1 MRENTKIVT
10 VPVGEEKKEVR
21 IEKLDAFSGVAL
33 IRRLAERLNDP
44 GVNSYGTLLLSLE
57 EEEMVRIMQTCL
69 SHAEM
74 HLPAG
79 YTRVWTKECWGIPE
93 LEYDPKAC
101 LELTLHVMSFTLD
114 GFFPEDELTSGP
126 GEEATF
132 R

>member
-1 MRENTKIVT
+1 MRENTKMVT
-10 VPVGEEKKEVR
+10 VPVEGEKKEFR

-33 IRRLAERLNDP
+33 IRLVAERLNDP
-44 GVNSYGTLLLSLE
+44 DVKSYGTLLLSLG

-74 HLPAG
+74 RLPAG
-79 YTRVWTKECWGIPE
+79 YIRVWTKECWGIPE

-101 LELTLHVMSFTLD
+101 MELTLQVMSFTRD

-126 GEEATF
+126 GEEATC